1 MYIFKQ
7 NSNVELYAKFQK
19 KLSGKIYIEFSIEF
33 QVKLNINNVEFQVK
47 FTMSNSKI
55 WIFCFEI
62 DYLATQFKILN

>member
-1 MYIFKQ
+1 MQ
-7 NSNVELYAKFQK
+7 SFQPK
-19 KLSGKIYIEFSIEF
+19 KNGKIYIEFSIEF

-62 DYLATQFKILN
+62 DYLVT